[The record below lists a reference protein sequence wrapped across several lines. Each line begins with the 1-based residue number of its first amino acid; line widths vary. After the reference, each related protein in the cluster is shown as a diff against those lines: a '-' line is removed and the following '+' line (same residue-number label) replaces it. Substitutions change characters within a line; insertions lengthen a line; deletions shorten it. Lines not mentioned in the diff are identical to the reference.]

1 MKYWIKEANA
11 NNYRKELMIRYPDR
25 YRKEWAFKSREEL
38 LEIIKDLIKND
49 QWIIED
55 TEKTKSVLIEIKNR
69 AYWETLTIPKLKEQ
83 IMFRGQRFTGAKV
96 KKDYLEIMYS
106 ILGI

>member
-1 MKYWIKEANA
+1 MV
-11 NNYRKELMIRYPDR
+11 
-25 YRKEWAFKSREEL
+25 
-38 LEIIKDLIKND
+38 
-49 QWIIED
+49 IED

-83 IMFRGQRFTGAKV
+83 IMFRGQRFTSSKV